1 MEYKY
6 WFVHNPVS
14 GTFPKVKHDTFNAA
28 SSEAQCLA
36 ANNPGTVFFVL
47 EAVAAACF
55 AIAESCASVQR
66 HVAVLVRTHL
76 EVKNMMK

>member
-47 EAVAAACF
+47 EAVAAYATE
-55 AIAESCASVQR
+55 APKVVKLSLGSCPVNEASD
-66 HVAVLVRTHL
+66 
-76 EVKNMMK
+76 